1 MEAEG
6 FAIKPKPIWLH
17 FKQHNNGGTIDL
29 GQNHKGEGLRADM
42 KYRIIDGS
50 EKMNLDEVAGL
61 LKMTYWAD
69 KRPAEQ
75 IRKSMDNSSCYGVYL
90 DDEKK
95 LVGFARVISDYATTY
110 YLCDV
115 IIDTSY
121 QHMGLGTALVSY
133 IESLPEYAGLRG
145 ILITRDAHNLYRK
158 FGFEVLNG
166 RAMVKTLNC

>member
-1 MEAEG
+1 
-6 FAIKPKPIWLH
+6 
-17 FKQHNNGGTIDL
+17 
-29 GQNHKGEGLRADM
+29 M
-42 KYRIIDGS
+42 KYRIIEGS
-50 EKMNLDEVAGL
+50 DKMNLDEVVRL

-69 KRPAEQ
+69 KRPVEQ

-121 QHMGLGTALVSY
+121 QHKGLGTALVSY
-133 IESLPEYAGLRG
+133 IESLSEYSGLRG
-145 ILITRDAHNLYRK
+145 ILITRDAHNLYQK
-158 FGFEVLNG
+158 FGYDVLNG
-166 RAMVKTLNC
+166 RVMVKGLNC